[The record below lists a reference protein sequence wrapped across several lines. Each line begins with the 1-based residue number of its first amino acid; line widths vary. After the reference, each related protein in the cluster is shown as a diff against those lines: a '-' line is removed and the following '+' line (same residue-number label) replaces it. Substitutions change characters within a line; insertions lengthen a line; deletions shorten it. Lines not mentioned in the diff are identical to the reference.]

1 MRNEIE
7 TKAVNLPSDISSFI
21 NNAVD
26 NNHKISPFMKFFR
39 EQQKSAFSK
48 KSVGKY
54 HPMIIRFYLSLATKS
69 GCAYDELKN
78 SNVLVLPSRGTLRD
92 YRNAIKPTVAF
103 NPKVIAERCSLTKDF
118 SNLQRYI
125 CLAFD
130 EMKIHSNL
138 VYNKCSGEIIG
149 YLDLG
154 DPDIDYTTFVKDD
167 ELETHALVYYVRG
180 IATDLKFCLS
190 YFATNGIKSYQIIS
204 TFWRA
209 GSILELTSQLK
220 VIAAVSDGASPNRK
234 LYKIHKFMDPLI
246 GNIKMLLIKQLIF
259 LTLNVTFIFL
269 MMLLI
274 LLRQCVTAFIIQD
287 LADVLGICGTTRNT
301 LSAIMLPKLFVMKL
315 KMD

>member
-1 MRNEIE
+1 M
-7 TKAVNLPSDISSFI
+7 A
-21 NNAVD
+21 
-26 NNHKISPFMKFFR
+26 
-39 EQQKSAFSK
+39 
-48 KSVGKY
+48 
-54 HPMIIRFYLSLATKS
+54 
-69 GCAYDELKN
+69 EL
-78 SNVLVLPSRGTLRD
+78 
-92 YRNAIKPTVAF
+92 
-103 NPKVIAERCSLTKDF
+103 CSLTKDF

-130 EMKIHSNL
+130 EMKIQSNL
-138 VYNKCSGEIIG
+138 VYDKYSGEPIG
-149 YLDLG
+149 YVDLG
-154 DPDIDYTTFVKDD
+154 NPDINYTTFVKDD
-167 ELETHALVYYVRG
+167 ELATHALVYYVRG

-209 GSILELTSQLK
+209 GSILELTSHLK

-259 LTLNVTFIFL
+259 LTLNVTFLFL

>member
-1 MRNEIE
+1 M
-7 TKAVNLPSDISSFI
+7 
-21 NNAVD
+21 
-26 NNHKISPFMKFFR
+26 KI
-39 EQQKSAFSK
+39 Q
-48 KSVGKY
+48 
-54 HPMIIRFYLSLATKS
+54 
-69 GCAYDELKN
+69 
-78 SNVLVLPSRGTLRD
+78 
-92 YRNAIKPTVAF
+92 
-103 NPKVIAERCSLTKDF
+103 
-118 SNLQRYI
+118 SNL
-125 CLAFD
+125 L
-130 EMKIHSNL
+130 
-138 VYNKCSGEIIG
+138 YNKCSGKLIG
-149 YLDLG
+149 YVDLG
-154 DPDIDYTTFVKDD
+154 DPDINYTTFVKGD
-167 ELETHALVYYVRG
+167 ELATHALVYYVRG